1 MLWQPSNSAASSER
15 EAPSPAPSAPPRAF
29 SLRSVE
35 TGTNLLACTLAIV
48 WLLALALSHLKLVS
62 QPGPHEINEP
72 SVWYTTFLLD
82 QGRNPYSPEELPGAA
97 QFFGPLYHGVVLALK
112 PLFGIGYDAHRFLNL
127 LCIGGSLW
135 LLATRMR
142 RLGSGLGIALMS
154 SAWIYWMCLQN
165 IMVTARPDALGFLLF
180 LLAIILPWE
189 RAYSPRSS
197 ALGLVCALLAFHC
210 KAYFAIALLP
220 TLAGLALTHSL
231 RRAAFAALAFFAA
244 AIASI
249 VVLDHFFP
257 LYWLETFV
265 MQRNSVA
272 INTSDDISPMHTAML
287 FERAWPYFLFLAGAA
302 ILIPRHTRTWF
313 NQLRQ
318 RDPRAI
324 ALGLTLALLLLHFA
338 IVYFYMGHN
347 GGALFT
353 YHLHLIF
360 PPLLLLTAFA
370 LARAATG
377 WRVAFIVLLAA
388 FGAFNISV
396 QTVEDSAAAHQ
407 RLTELIVEADP
418 VYGSS
423 SFVTDILATHQRPVH
438 NSGFTLFLPMATMD
452 GRDEWDPGAQAIRDV
467 FDRMPDELAE
477 RLVDRAYDLVL
488 TSDDFLLCGDM
499 DFLARHYEPAERI
512 FMPMYFGGNF
522 IQVWKPRSDSDSVTA
537 R

>member
-1 MLWQPSNSAASSER
+1 MLWQPSSSSPPPASDL
-15 EAPSPAPSAPPRAF
+15 PLPGKSPAFRPL
-29 SLRSVE
+29 SLRAVE
-35 TGTNLLACTLAIV
+35 AGANLLACALAIV
-48 WLLALALSHLKLVS
+48 WLLALSLSHLKLVS

-72 SVWYTTFLLD
+72 SVWFTTFLLD

-112 PLFGIGYDAHRFLNL
+112 PLFGLGYDAHRFLNL

-142 RLGSGLGIALMS
+142 RIGSGLGIALIS
-154 SAWIYWMCLQN
+154 SAWFYWMCLQN
-165 IMVTARPDALGFLLF
+165 IMITARPDALGFLLF

-189 RAYSPRSS
+189 RAYSARSS
-197 ALGLVCALLAFHC
+197 AVGLGCTLLAFHC
-210 KAYFAIALLP
+210 KAYFALALLP

-231 RRAAFAALAFFAA
+231 RRAAFAALAFFATLA
-244 AIASI
+244 ASI
-249 VVLDHFFP
+249 ALLNHFFP

-265 MQRNSVA
+265 MQRNAVG

-302 ILIPRHTRTWF
+302 ILIPRHVHTWRHELS
-313 NQLRQ
+313 QRQ
-318 RDPRAI
+318 PRAI
-324 ALGLTLALLLLHFA
+324 ALGLAIALLLLHFA

-360 PPLLLLTAFA
+360 PPLLLATAFA
-370 LARAATG
+370 LARASAG
-377 WRVAFIVLLAA
+377 PRVAFTVVLAT

-407 RLTELIVEADP
+407 RLTDLIVEADP

-423 SFVTDILATHQRPVH
+423 SFVTDILAHHQRPVH
-438 NSGFTLFLPMATMD
+438 NSGFTLFLPMATMN

-467 FDRMPDELAE
+467 FDRMPRETSNLIA
-477 RLVDRAYDLVL
+477 DRAYDLVL
-488 TSDDFLLCGDM
+488 TSDDFIVFGDM
-499 DFLARHYEPAERI
+499 DTLARHYEPAERI

-522 IQVWKPRSDSDSVTA
+522 IQVWKPRGDSDSVTP